1 MFPNVI
7 HHYQVFGEK
16 ESKVIY
22 LYLDPTLFPSYY
34 KELQIYSPKNP
45 VVKKEQVH
53 PDVVN
58 AIKYLVEITEGNPNA
73 DTGICTD
80 DPCTCFRRQCQ

>member
-1 MFPNVI
+1 MGKKKN
-7 HHYQVFGEK
+7 
-16 ESKVIY
+16 KVIF

-34 KELQIYSPKNP
+34 RELQIYSPKNP

-58 AIKYLVEITEGNPNA
+58 AIKYLTEITDGDPRMIKAYAQMILAHVFADNA
-73 DTGICTD
+73 NDG
-80 DPCTCFRRQCQ
+80 